1 MFSPLRADV
10 YFYAFFFQ
18 IIPSKQP
25 SSKPAVSGPAS
36 PAKESLHQT
45 KCSCRTFSPSGW
57 RKQKK
62 SAFCS
67 LSALQTR
74 RGSCA
79 YINGGR
85 APPRHSAWVQ
95 CCSSEAWK
103 QKEGVVL
110 LTAPLFTGSCCSV
123 QENKRKMPSRN
134 NPFITGFVATHPTS
148 FLFFFLIHGP
158 VLRLAVKS
166 TNRPLSSLLAL
177 FSSKKKEKK
186 KQGRGLKAQD
196 FLVLKASCSTTR
208 GKPMKMSRWMNK
220 TIKKPRSWTHVS

>member
-1 MFSPLRADV
+1 MHFSSRSSQANSHPQNLQSPV
-10 YFYAFFFQ
+10 Q
-18 IIPSKQP
+18 HPQP
-25 SSKPAVSGPAS
+25 KSHSIKLVQLQNHLSIWMKKA
-36 PAKESLHQT
+36 
-45 KCSCRTFSPSGW
+45 
-57 RKQKK
+57 KK

-85 APPRHSAWVQ
+85 VPPRHSAWVQ

-148 FLFFFLIHGP
+148 FLFFLIHGP

-208 GKPMKMSRWMNK
+208 GKLMKMSRWMNK

>member
-1 MFSPLRADV
+1 M

-18 IIPSKQP
+18 IIPSQQP
-25 SSKPAVSGPAS
+25 SSKPAVSS
-36 PAKESLHQT
+36 PQPKSHSIKLVQLQNHLSIWMKKA
-45 KCSCRTFSPSGW
+45 
-57 RKQKK
+57 KK

-85 APPRHSAWVQ
+85 VPPRHSAWVQ

-110 LTAPLFTGSCCSV
+110 RTAPLFTGSCCSV
-123 QENKRKMPSRN
+123 QENKQKMPSRN

-148 FLFFFLIHGP
+148 FLFF
-158 VLRLAVKS
+158 
-166 TNRPLSSLLAL
+166 
-177 FSSKKKEKK
+177 
-186 KQGRGLKAQD
+186 
-196 FLVLKASCSTTR
+196 
-208 GKPMKMSRWMNK
+208 
-220 TIKKPRSWTHVS
+220 